1 MSQKHRRKHPPKTF
15 QPTEPTSREPLLA
28 ESLCLAVYAVAFVPL
43 VAFAQFLATFHF
55 GKVMVFRSGVEI
67 MAVMYIALVWR
78 DRSYLPRPSRIL
90 WGCLAFG
97 SAFTVATVASV
108 NPYISFWGTLE
119 RMGGL
124 WTFWHYV
131 VFFLIAAGVLR
142 SRVQWRKM
150 LRATVMAGLLAA
162 VYGVLQRVE
171 WPYVLGTGGR
181 SERMFG
187 PLGNEALFAGYEVV
201 CLFLALTLLV
211 DRLQNRAEDHPAQ
224 ERRPGYLWAV
234 VGPGITVL
242 SYILFCRVAWK
253 PPAADTQTFFAALPL
268 LIPFFWGVH
277 KTITDAEERAWLP
290 GAILLDLVAIALTVV
305 RGSFLGV
312 GVGLLVFSGLYCL
325 RYPSR
330 LAWKALITL
339 GVLAALLLII
349 LATPI
354 RHSDLLRQSS
364 ILRRVTETSFQEYSS
379 RTRYLAW
386 KIGLAGWR
394 ETPRTVLVGWGPEM
408 FNVPFSKRFDPYFY
422 DSFAAQTFYDRAHN
436 MFVEVLVTMGLLGL
450 AAYLFLYWGLVTAAL
465 KIRGRPADAVFGIG
479 LLSLVVAYAIHNFFI
494 FDTSANFIVFFITLG
509 FASFLI
515 APARQETPRPC
526 PFAAFRLPVVGLI
539 AVAAAVLIW
548 HTNVRQSLAN
558 YGMTRAIVKSW
569 RGDFDGAVR
578 GFQEVIG
585 SDVPGK
591 YEYRHRFAQY
601 VIDALE
607 HVKITPEQEQVIR
620 TAIREVQKNADESPM
635 DYLPLFH
642 LSRLHIML
650 GKDNPTSPS
659 NDEAIKY
666 TQAVLNIS
674 PTFVRSYY
682 ELAQAYLNKKEFDR
696 AAESFRKAAELN
708 PKVGVSFWY
717 WGMAELEWGHSK
729 EGLRLIDEAVAKGY
743 SLGEGEYLRLAVALD
758 KLGGENARLV
768 EIFETLTKM
777 APTNAEHHLNLAN
790 VYARVGK
797 KDLAVAEA
805 KRAAQLDPKLEP
817 KLRNFVQQL
826 GGQWNVER

>member
-1 MSQKHRRKHPPKTF
+1 MSQKNRRKHPPKTF
-15 QPTEPTSREPLLA
+15 QPTGPAPREPLLA
-28 ESLCLAVYAVAFVPL
+28 ESLCLAVYAVALVPL
-43 VAFAQFLATFHF
+43 IIFSQFLAPFHF

-67 MAVMYIALVWR
+67 MAVMYVWLVWQ
-78 DRSYLPRPSRIL
+78 DRSYLPKPTLIL
-90 WGCLAFG
+90 WGCVAFAL
-97 SAFTVATVASV
+97 SFTAATVASV

-131 VFFLIAAGVLR
+131 IFFLIAVGVLR
-142 SRVQWRKM
+142 TRMQWRRM
-150 LRATVMAGLLAA
+150 LRTTAMGGLLAGLYA
-162 VYGVLQRVE
+162 VLQRADA
-171 WPYVLGTGGR
+171 PFVLGAGGR
-181 SERMFG
+181 SGRIFG
-187 PLGNEALFAGYEVV
+187 TVGNEALFAGYEIV
-201 CLFLALTLLV
+201 CLFLALALFV
-211 DRLQNRAEDHPAQ
+211 DRLKNGSGIRSNLD
-224 ERRPGYLWAV
+224 RGRGYLWAA
-234 VGPGITVL
+234 VGPCTAVL
-242 SYILFCRVAWK
+242 SYMLFCKMTWK
-253 PPAADTQTFFAALPL
+253 LPAETEVHPL
-268 LIPFFWGVH
+268 AGAIPFLIPLFWGVY
-277 KTITDAEERAWLP
+277 KTVRDAEEAAWLP
-290 GAILLDLVAIALTVV
+290 AALLLELIAIVLTVV
-305 RGSFLGV
+305 RGSYLGV
-312 GVGLLVFSGLYCL
+312 VVGAFVFIGLYHL

-330 LAWKALITL
+330 LTRNALLTMSA
-339 GVLAALLLII
+339 LAAACLII

-354 RHSDLLRQSS
+354 RHSDLVRQST
-364 ILRRVTETSFQEYSS
+364 IVRRVTETSLQEYSGQ
-379 RTRYLAW
+379 TRYLAW

-394 ETPRTVLVGWGPEM
+394 ETPKTLLLGWGPET
-408 FNVPFSKRFDPYFY
+408 FNVPFSKRFNPYFY
-422 DSFAAQTFYDRAHN
+422 NSFEAETFYDRAHN

-450 AAYLFLYWGLVTAAL
+450 VAYLSLYWGVVTAAL

-494 FDTSANFIVFFITLG
+494 FDTSASFIVFFITLG

-515 APARQETPRPC
+515 APTRQETPRPC
-526 PFAAFRLPVVGLI
+526 LFATFRLPVVGLL
-539 AVAAAVLIW
+539 AVAVAVLVW
-548 HTNVRQSLAN
+548 QTNVRPSLAN
-558 YGMTRAIVKSW
+558 YGMTRAIVKTW
-569 RGDFDGAVR
+569 RGDFNGAVQAFR
-578 GFQEVIG
+578 DAIAY
-585 SDVPGK
+585 DVPGK

-607 HVKITPEQEQVIR
+607 NAKITPEQEQVVR
-620 TAIREVQKNADESPM
+620 VAIREVQKNADESPM

-666 TQAVLNIS
+666 SQAVLKIS
-674 PTFVRSYY
+674 PTFVRTYY

-696 AAESFRKAAELN
+696 AVECFRKAAELN

-717 WGMAELEWGHSK
+717 WGMAELQRGHST

-743 SLGEGEYLRLAVALD
+743 ALKEGEYLRLAVALD
-758 KLGGENARLV
+758 KLGENARLV

-805 KRAAQLDPKLEP
+805 RKAAQLDPKLEP
-817 KLRNFVQQL
+817 KLREFVQQL
-826 GGQWNVER
+826 GGQW

>member
-1 MSQKHRRKHPPKTF
+1 MSQKHHRKHPPKTF
-15 QPTEPTSREPLLA
+15 QPTGPASREPLLA
-28 ESLCLAVYAVAFVPL
+28 ESLRLAVYAVAFVPL
-43 VAFAQFLATFHF
+43 VVFSQFLATFHF

-78 DRSYLPRPSRIL
+78 DRSYLPRPTRIL
-90 WGCLAFG
+90 WGCLAFTL
-97 SAFTVATVASV
+97 AFTVATVASV

-131 VFFLIAAGVLR
+131 LFFLIAAGVLR

-150 LRATVMAGLLAA
+150 LRATVMASLLAA
-162 VYGVLQRVE
+162 VYGVLQRTSFE
-171 WPYVLGTGGR
+171 FVLGAGE
-181 SERMFG
+181 ERIFG
-187 PLGNEALFAGYEVV
+187 TLGNAALFAGYEVV
-201 CLFLALTLLV
+201 CVFLALTLLV
-211 DRLQNRAEDHPAQ
+211 DRLQNGAEDHPAQ
-224 ERRPGYLWAV
+224 DKRRGYLWAAI
-234 VGPGITVL
+234 GPGIAVL
-242 SYILFCRVAWK
+242 SYVLFCRVAWK

-312 GVGLLVFSGLYCL
+312 GVGLLVFSVLYCL

-339 GVLAALLLII
+339 GVLAAVVLII

-364 ILRRVTETSFQEYSS
+364 ILRRVTGTSFQEYSS

-494 FDTSANFIVFFITLG
+494 FDTSANFLVFFITLG

-526 PFAAFRLPVVGLI
+526 PFAAFRLPVVALI
-539 AVAAAVLIW
+539 AVAAAGLIW

-558 YGMTRAIVKSW
+558 YRMTRAIVKSW

-578 GFQEVIG
+578 GFQEVIA

-601 VIDALE
+601 VIDALGNA
-607 HVKITPEQEQVIR
+607 KITPEQEQVIR
-620 TAIREVQKNADESPM
+620 IAIQEVQKNADESQM

-659 NDEAIKY
+659 NDEAITY
-666 TQAVLNIS
+666 SQAVLKIS

-696 AAESFRKAAELN
+696 AVECFRKAAELS
-708 PKVGVSFWY
+708 PKVAISFWY
-717 WGMAELEWGHSK
+717 WGMAELERGHSA
-729 EGLRLIDEAVAKGY
+729 EGLRLIDESRAKGY
-743 SLGEGEYLRLAVALD
+743 ALKEGEYLRLAVALD
-758 KLGGENARLV
+758 KLGENARLV

-777 APTNAEHHLNLAN
+777 APANAEHHLNLAN

-797 KDLAVAEA
+797 KDRSVAEA
-805 KRAAQLDPKLEP
+805 RRAAQLDPKLEP
-817 KLRNFVQQL
+817 KLREFVQQM
-826 GGQWNVER
+826 GGQW

>member
-1 MSQKHRRKHPPKTF
+1 M
-15 QPTEPTSREPLLA
+15 A
-28 ESLCLAVYAVAFVPL
+28 YAAAFVPL
-43 VAFAQFLATFHF
+43 IVFTQFLSPFHL

-67 MAVMYIALVWR
+67 MAVMYIALVLR

-90 WGCLAFG
+90 WGCLAFTL
-97 SAFTVATVASV
+97 AFTIATVTSV
-108 NPYISFWGTLE
+108 NPYVSFWGTLE

-131 VFFLIAAGVLR
+131 LFFLIAAGVLR
-142 SRVQWRKM
+142 SHLQWRKM
-150 LRATVMAGLLAA
+150 LRATVLASLLAA
-162 VYGVLQRVE
+162 VYGVLQRVG
-171 WPYVLGTGGR
+171 WPFVLGTGGR
-181 SERMFG
+181 GGRMFG
-187 PLGNEALFAGYEVV
+187 PLGNEALFAGYEIV
-201 CLFLALTLLV
+201 CVFLALTLLV
-211 DRLQNRAEDHPAQ
+211 DRLQNRAEDHPARD
-224 ERRPGYLWAV
+224 RRRGYLWAA

-242 SYILFCRVAWK
+242 SYVLFCRLAWK
-253 PPAADTQTFFAALPL
+253 PPAAADTQTFVAAVPL
-268 LIPFFWGVH
+268 LILFFWGVH

-290 GAILLDLVAIALTVV
+290 GAILLDIVAIVLTVT
-305 RGSFLGV
+305 RGSFLGL
-312 GVGLLVFSGLYCL
+312 GVGLLAFGGLYCL

-339 GVLAALLLII
+339 GVLAVALLII
-349 LATPI
+349 FATPL
-354 RHSDLLRQSS
+354 RHSDLLRQSI
-364 ILRRVTETSFQEYSS
+364 ILRRVTETSFRGYSG
-379 RTRYLAW
+379 RDRYLAW

-394 ETPRTVLVGWGPEM
+394 ETPRTVLVGWGPET

-422 DSFAAQTFYDRAHN
+422 DNFSAQTFYDRAHN

-479 LLSLVVAYAIHNFFI
+479 LLSLVVAYTIHNFFI

-509 FASFLI
+509 FTSFLI

-578 GFQEVIG
+578 GFQEAIA

-601 VIDALE
+601 VIDALGNA
-607 HVKITPEQEQVIR
+607 KITPEQEQVIR
-620 TAIREVQKNADESPM
+620 IAIREVQKNADESPM

-666 TQAVLNIS
+666 SQAVLKIS
-674 PTFVRSYY
+674 PMFVRTYY
-682 ELAQAYLNKKEFDR
+682 ELAQAYLNKKEFDQ
-696 AAESFRKAAELN
+696 AVECFRKAAELN

-717 WGMAELEWGHSK
+717 WGMAELERGHVAESM
-729 EGLRLIDEAVAKGY
+729 RLIEESVAKGY
-743 SLGEGEYLRLAVALD
+743 GLTEVDYLRMAVALD
-758 KLGGENARLV
+758 RLGENNRLV
-768 EIFETLTKM
+768 GIFEALTKM
-777 APTNAEHHLNLAN
+777 FPAKAEHHANLGN
-790 VYARVGK
+790 LYARVGK

-805 KRAAQLDPKLEP
+805 RRAAQLDPKLEP
-817 KLRNFVQQL
+817 KVREFVQQM
-826 GGQWNVER
+826 GGQW